1 MAVLGTRKS
10 PPAKASPSATGGLF
24 LTDAEAPVAAIVDAD
39 EDKVEADLLAG
50 HLACPDCKGPLSP
63 WGYARARAVRRGAE
77 EKRIRPRRSICVKC
91 AGTRGKTHVLLPDST
106 LVRRRDHVEVILSA
120 IEAKAAGE
128 SRADIATRLGRHRD
142 TVRGWVRAFASNAE
156 AIRTCFTRWAHT
168 LDPLVGPSEPA
179 GSPFT
184 DALDAIG
191 VAVRAAVLRFGPR
204 PVWSLVSV
212 ISCGALLS
220 NTNLLYRRAAI
231 V

>member
-1 MAVLGTRKS
+1 MTL
-10 PPAKASPSATGGLF
+10 
-24 LTDAEAPVAAIVDAD
+24 IVDVD
-39 EDKVEADLLAG
+39 EATVETDLRAG
-50 HLACPDCKGPLSP
+50 RFACPDCQGELGP
-63 WGYARARAVRRGAE
+63 WGYARVRPLRRGAE
-77 EKRIRPRRSICVKC
+77 EVRFRPRRSRCRLC
-91 AGTRGKTHVLLPDST
+91 GRTHVLEPATT